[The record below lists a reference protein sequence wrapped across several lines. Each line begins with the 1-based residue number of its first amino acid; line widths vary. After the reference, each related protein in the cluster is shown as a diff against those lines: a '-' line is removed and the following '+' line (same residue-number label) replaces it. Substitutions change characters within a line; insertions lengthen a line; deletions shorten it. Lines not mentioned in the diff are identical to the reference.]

1 MKIKFEKY
9 IIDNQLFTKNNKLLV
24 AVSGGVDSVVLCQLL
39 YLNGYHFSIAHCNFQ
54 LRGEESDADEAF
66 VKTLANEWK
75 VPFYS
80 KKFDTQQYVLAH
92 KISTQVAARDL
103 RYAWFE
109 ALRESLGFDYIL
121 TAHHASDNIET
132 VLYNFAKGSGLLG
145 LTGIKPKNKNIVRP
159 LLWAKRE
166 EILAFLHAEN
176 LPFRED
182 SSNDSD
188 KYARN
193 NIRHHIIP
201 VFKKLNPNFETTAN
215 DTIKR
220 LAETQVL
227 FDFFI
232 QNIKNDTTH
241 FVDNQLFIDKNK
253 LKIYPSV
260 STVLFELLKAFG
272 FNNDQV
278 AQMLKEDNFK
288 TGTLF
293 YSNTHKLLIDR
304 TYFIVAQQTE
314 QSRKDES
321 FMIQKDDVLIKAH
334 GFELIFNHFKE
345 KQSIFSKNP
354 NIALFDAD
362 KLTFPLILRKWHEGD
377 RFQPLGM
384 GGKSQLLSDF
394 FRLQKLPIFEKEK
407 VWILA
412 NAHNQ
417 ICWVVGFRIDERCK
431 ITEGSKSFVNIEF
444 KLLP

>member
-1 MKIKFEKY
+1 MKIEFGKY
-9 IIDNQLFTKNNKLLV
+9 IIDNQLFTKNDKLLV

-54 LRGEESDADEAF
+54 LRGKESNEDETF
-66 VKTLANEWK
+66 VKTLADNWE

-80 KKFDTQQYVLAH
+80 KNFDTKQYVLDN

-109 ALRESLGFDYIL
+109 ELRNSLNYDYIL

-145 LTGIKPKNKNIVRP
+145 LTGIKAKNKAIVRP
-159 LLWAKRE
+159 LLWAKRKD
-166 EILAFLHAEN
+166 ILAFLETEK

-193 NIRHHIIP
+193 NIRHHVIP
-201 VFKKLNPNFETTAN
+201 VFKKLNPSFESTAN

-232 QNIKNDTTH
+232 KNIKNEITH

-253 LKIYPSV
+253 LKTYPSV
-260 STVLFELLKAFG
+260 STVLFELLKEFG

-278 AQMLKEDNFK
+278 VQVLKDEGFK

-293 YSNTHKLLIDR
+293 YSQTHKLLIDR
-304 TYFIVAQQTE
+304 THYIVATQLEQTE
-314 QSRKDES
+314 TET
-321 FMIQKDDVLIKAH
+321 FCTIQKEDVFIKES
-334 GFELIFNHFKE
+334 GFELIFNYFNE
-345 KQSIFSKNP
+345 KQSVISKNP

-362 KLTFPLILRKWHEGD
+362 MLTFPLVLRKWHEGD

-394 FRLQKLPIFEKEK
+394 FRLQKLSIFDKEK
-407 VWILA
+407 VLILETA
-412 NAHNQ
+412 DKL
-417 ICWVVGFRIDERCK
+417 ICWVVGFRIDERFK

-444 KLLP
+444 KPM